1 MKACD
6 VYFRGDTVFVF
17 AMAKTVPGFLIR
29 LGPMFKFKRDDAP
42 SASGEGVL
50 QALASFRE
58 NVPMDQAPRGPS
70 PEFFEFVGVK
80 SWNTFMRNALN
91 LSIAFDGRT
100 VSVTPTVRAHG
111 GFDHL
116 SDQDVTCPPEPQ
128 AIGEALLKAVAL
140 SS

>member
-29 LGPMFKFKRDDAP
+29 LGPMFKYKRDEAP

-50 QALASFRE
+50 QALAAFRE
-58 NVPMDQAPRGPS
+58 NIPMEQAPRGPS
-70 PEFFEFVGVK
+70 SEFFEFVGVK

-116 SDQDVTCPPEPQ
+116 PDQDVICPPEPQ